1 MRLIGILLMAL
12 MLSGAVEASVYK
24 DFEKVWEARDKTY
37 RSERET
43 LEVRAKSSADRA
55 IQALVMGERTGGDDL
70 TLALTAA
77 WSLSELVGRG
87 QTLYALREHMA
98 ARPSLALS
106 EAWLQGKIDELRRKA
121 GEADLIEGE
130 MEILKGRDTIS
141 VQQWIGALEQLSMM
155 RGTISGSAAELALI
169 EQNLSSYYRA
179 RAGEQADRQRLIAS
193 VLVGLSAAVRS
204 KQNDFQHRSAVC
216 ASTGRCTVR

>member
-179 RAGEQADRQRLIAS
+179 RAGSRPI
-193 VLVGLSAAVRS
+193 GSA
-204 KQNDFQHRSAVC
+204 
-216 ASTGRCTVR
+216 

>member
-1 MRLIGILLMAL
+1 MRLIGFLVTAL
-12 MLSGAVEASVYK
+12 MLSSGVEASVYK

-37 RSERET
+37 RSEREA

-70 TLALTAA
+70 TIALTGA

-87 QTLYALREHMA
+87 QTLFALREHMA
-98 ARPSLALS
+98 TRPSLALS

-121 GEADLIEGE
+121 READLIESE
-130 MEILKGRDTIS
+130 MEILKGRDSIS
-141 VQQWIGALEQLSMM
+141 VQHWIGALEQLSMM
-155 RGTISGSAAELALI
+155 RGAIWGSAAELALI

-179 RAGEQADRQRLIAS
+179 RAGEEADRRRLVAS
-193 VLVGLSAAVRS
+193 ILAGLSAGVRAR
-204 KQNDFQHRSAVC
+204 QDEIQHWSAVC
-216 ASTGRCTVR
+216 ATTGRCVAR